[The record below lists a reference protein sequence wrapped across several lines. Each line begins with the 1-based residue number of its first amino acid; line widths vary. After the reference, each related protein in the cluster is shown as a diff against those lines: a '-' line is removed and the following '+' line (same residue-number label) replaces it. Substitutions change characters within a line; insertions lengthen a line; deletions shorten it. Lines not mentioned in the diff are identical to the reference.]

1 MLGVDHP
8 KGPNPVFPV
17 IGGLEIG
24 KINFL
29 LVFWCFPLIL
39 GSNMVI

>member
-24 KINFL
+24 KYTIIP
-29 LVFWCFPLIL
+29 VIL
-39 GSNMVI
+39 DT